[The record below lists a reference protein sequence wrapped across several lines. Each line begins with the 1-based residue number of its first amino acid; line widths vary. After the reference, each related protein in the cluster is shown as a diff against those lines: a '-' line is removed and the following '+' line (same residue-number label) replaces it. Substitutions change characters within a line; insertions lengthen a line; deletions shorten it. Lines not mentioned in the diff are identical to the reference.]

1 MGYRNFIGLVDKGL
15 LSEVRHLS
23 IDVLN
28 TVYGKEGDVDG
39 NTIFRVYD
47 IEDRVIHEFGTLS
60 KVDSDRIIAGGE
72 LLFTNEGTQKAQEY
86 YEAYVIGK
94 QGLLNV
100 IELYRDKVIAHFE
113 NLLVDDSPFALNPSS
128 SSEKSRRYVEGML
141 RDWTCEMNSPILLH
155 EKWDEISNSHRYEYY
170 IFELV
175 RQLKTIDFNQYD
187 LIFYGY

>member
-15 LSEVRHLS
+15 LSEVRHLG

-39 NTIFRVYD
+39 NPIFRVYD
-47 IEDRVIHEFGTLS
+47 IEDRVVHAFGTLS

-72 LLFTNEGTQKAQEY
+72 LLFTNEGTQKSQEY

-141 RDWTCEMNSPILLH
+141 RDWTCEMNNPILLH
-155 EKWDEISNSHRYEYY
+155 ENWDEISNSHRYEYY

-175 RQLKTIDFNQYD
+175 RQLKTIDFDQYE

>member
-15 LSEVRHLS
+15 LSEVRHQG
-23 IDVLN
+23 IDFLN

-39 NTIFRVYD
+39 NPIFRVYD
-47 IEDRVIHEFGTLS
+47 IADRVVHAFGTLS

-72 LLFTNEGTQKAQEY
+72 LLFTNEDTQKSQEY

-100 IELYRDKVIAHFE
+100 IELYRDKVITHFE
-113 NLLVDDSPFALNPSS
+113 NLLVDDSPFELNPSS

-141 RDWTCEMNSPILLH
+141 RDWTCEMNNPILLH

-175 RQLKTIDFNQYD
+175 RQLKTIDFDQYE

>member
-1 MGYRNFIGLVDKGL
+1 MGYRNFIGLVDKSL
-15 LSEVRHLS
+15 LSEVRHLG

-28 TVYGKEGDVDG
+28 NVYGKEGDVDG
-39 NTIFRVYD
+39 NPIFRVYD
-47 IEDRVIHEFGTLS
+47 IEDRVVHAFGTLS

-72 LLFTNEGTQKAQEY
+72 LLFTNEGTQKSQEY

-100 IELYRDKVIAHFE
+100 IELYRDKVITYFE
-113 NLLVDDSPFALNPSS
+113 NLLVDDSPFELNPSS
-128 SSEKSRRYVEGML
+128 SSEKSRRYVEDML
-141 RDWTCEMNSPILLH
+141 RDWTCEMNNPILLH
-155 EKWDEISNSHRYEYY
+155 DKWDEISNSHRYEYY

-175 RQLKTIDFNQYD
+175 RQLKTIDFDQYE

>member
-23 IDVLN
+23 IDALN

-39 NTIFRVYD
+39 NPIFRVYD
-47 IEDRVIHEFGTLS
+47 IEDRVIHAFGTLS

-86 YEAYVIGK
+86 YEAYVVGK

-113 NLLVDDSPFALNPSS
+113 NLLLDDSPFALNPSS

-141 RDWTCEMNSPILLH
+141 RDWTCEMNSPILLN

>member
-39 NTIFRVYD
+39 NPIFRVYD
-47 IEDRVIHEFGTLS
+47 IEDRVIHAFGTLS

-72 LLFTNEGTQKAQEY
+72 LLFTNEGTQKSQEY

-141 RDWTCEMNSPILLH
+141 RDWTCEMNNPILLH

>member
-39 NTIFRVYD
+39 NPIFRVYD
-47 IEDRVIHEFGTLS
+47 IEDRVIHAFGTLS
-60 KVDSDRIIAGGE
+60 KVDSDRIIDGGE
-72 LLFTNEGTQKAQEY
+72 LLFTNEGTQKSQEY

-128 SSEKSRRYVEGML
+128 SSEKSRRYVAGML
-141 RDWTCEMNSPILLH
+141 NDWTCEMNNPILLH

-175 RQLKTIDFNQYD
+175 RQLKTIDFDRYD